1 MTGISGE
8 DKREQMEKGSEGK
21 KVMGGLE
28 SGREGDESWINLCFW
43 KVTFE

>member
-1 MTGISGE
+1 MTGISEE

-28 SGREGDESWINLCFW
+28 SRGEGNESWINLCFW
-43 KVTFE
+43 KVIFE